1 MFLNLVSKVLF
12 TGAQQKI
19 QKINFNETNDN
30 QKHRAP
36 NTKVTMRSINLN
48 LRNGLKNCH
57 IVKKSPPLDTVQ
69 VVSKIEGRLSDGIIK
84 LTNPTMIQMGE
95 AIQTAKLTGK
105 RILISEKDLSTDD
118 GKLPLTFVAQSQYK
132 TNMSRF
138 LGSFRTKQL
147 HKPHLHKHKFVQE
160 KKNAQ
165 KPKLDHE
172 IHVFTAES
180 RELMRRS
187 ISTDDVH
194 NKKRS
199 LDVPELS
206 VMRVCSENRV
216 ISIREIDSDES
227 DCESLTESVDSIKDM
242 SAFKPIDNMRLELI
256 SPVKYLTA
264 SAKPL
269 ELNPPQTALLC
280 YMIDFAHLVFVIACL
295 RGIF

>member
-30 QKHRAP
+30 QKHRAL
-36 NTKVTMRSINLN
+36 NAKVTTRSINSN

-69 VVSKIEGRLSDGIIK
+69 VVPKIESRLSDGIIK
-84 LTNPTMIQMGE
+84 LTKPTTIQMGE

-132 TNMSRF
+132 TNKSRF
-138 LGSFRTKQL
+138 LERT
-147 HKPHLHKHKFVQE
+147 
-160 KKNAQ
+160 NAQ
-165 KPKLDHE
+165 KPKIDYDV
-172 IHVFTAES
+172 HVFTAETQ
-180 RELMRRS
+180 ELMLRS
-187 ISTDDVH
+187 VSADDVR
-194 NKKRS
+194 KIKRS

-206 VMRVCSENRV
+206 VMRVRSESRV
-216 ISIREIDSDES
+216 ISIREMDIDES
-227 DCESLTESVDSIKDM
+227 DCESLTESVDSINDM
-242 SAFKPIDNMRLELI
+242 SAFKPIDNMQLELI

-264 SAKPL
+264 SVKPL

-280 YMIDFAHLVFVIACL
+280 YMINFAHLVFAIACL

>member
-30 QKHRAP
+30 QKHRAL
-36 NTKVTMRSINLN
+36 NAKVTTRSINSN

-69 VVSKIEGRLSDGIIK
+69 VVPKIESRLSDGIIK
-84 LTNPTMIQMGE
+84 LTKPTTIQMGE

-132 TNMSRF
+132 TNKSRF
-138 LGSFRTKQL
+138 LVSFWTKKFL
-147 HKPHLHKHKFVQE
+147 KPHLNKQKFVQE
-160 KKNAQ
+160 RTNAQ
-165 KPKLDHE
+165 KPKIDYDV
-172 IHVFTAES
+172 HVFTAETQ
-180 RELMRRS
+180 ELMLRS
-187 ISTDDVH
+187 VSADDVR
-194 NKKRS
+194 KIKRS

-206 VMRVCSENRV
+206 VMRVRSESRV
-216 ISIREIDSDES
+216 ISIREMDIDES
-227 DCESLTESVDSIKDM
+227 DCESLTESVDSINDM
-242 SAFKPIDNMRLELI
+242 SAFKPIDNMQLELI

-264 SAKPL
+264 SVKPL

-280 YMIDFAHLVFVIACL
+280 YMINFAHLVFAIACL